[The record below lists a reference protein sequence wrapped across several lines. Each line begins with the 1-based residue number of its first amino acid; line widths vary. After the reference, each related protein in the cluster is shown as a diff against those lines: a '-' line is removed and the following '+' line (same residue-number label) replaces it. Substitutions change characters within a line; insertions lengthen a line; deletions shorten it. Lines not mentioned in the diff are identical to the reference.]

1 MCISQI
7 LKEMIFISKYKIV
20 YKGASG
26 EIIVKKSRFIATI
39 EPVDTEEKA
48 IQFIERMK
56 KKYYNASHNCTAYII
71 GQNNDITRCNDD
83 GEPSRTAGFPML
95 NVLQGEGLHNVVAVV
110 TRYFGGTLL
119 GTGGLV
125 RAYQDALKEGLNN
138 CIIIEKQ
145 KGLKVNLNTDYT
157 SFGKIEHILTE
168 EQIPIVNTVF
178 TDTVDLTYLVPIE
191 SSNDIEN
198 QITEAT
204 SGQVQ
209 ISPDKEIYFA
219 IVSGEILF
227 FDS

>member
-1 MCISQI
+1 
-7 LKEMIFISKYKIV
+7 MIFINKYKVV

-26 EIIVKKSRFIATI
+26 EITVKKSRFIATI
-39 EPVDTEEKA
+39 QPVDTEEKA
-48 IQFIERMK
+48 LQFIEKMK

-125 RAYQDALKEGLNN
+125 RAYQDALKEGLKN
-138 CIIIEKQ
+138 CTIIEKQ
-145 KGLKVNLNTDYT
+145 KGIKVHLNTDYT
-157 SFGKIEHILTE
+157 SFGKVQYLLSE
-168 EQIPIVNTVF
+168 EEIPIVDTVF
-178 TDTVDLTYLVPIE
+178 TDTVDLTYLVP
-191 SSNDIEN
+191 SQLSNAIEN
-198 QITEAT
+198 KIIEAT

-219 IVSGEILF
+219 IVSDEILF

>member
-1 MCISQI
+1 
-7 LKEMIFISKYKIV
+7 MIFINKYKVV

-26 EIIVKKSRFIATI
+26 EITVKKSRFIATI
-39 EPVDTEEKA
+39 QPVDTEEKA
-48 IQFIERMK
+48 LQFIEKMK

-125 RAYQDALKEGLNN
+125 RAYQDALKEGLKN
-138 CIIIEKQ
+138 CTIIEKQ
-145 KGLKVNLNTDYT
+145 KGIKVHLNTDYT
-157 SFGKIEHILTE
+157 SFGKVQYLLSE
-168 EQIPIVNTVF
+168 EEIPIVDTVF
-178 TDTVDLTYLVPIE
+178 TDTVDLTYLVP
-191 SSNDIEN
+191 SQLSNAIEN
-198 QITEAT
+198 KIIETT

-219 IVSGEILF
+219 IVSDEILF

>member
-1 MCISQI
+1 
-7 LKEMIFISKYKIV
+7 MIFINKYKVV

-26 EIIVKKSRFIATI
+26 EITVKKSRFIATI
-39 EPVDTEEKA
+39 QPVDTEEKA
-48 IQFIERMK
+48 LQFIEKMK

-125 RAYQDALKEGLNN
+125 RAYQDALKEGLKN
-138 CIIIEKQ
+138 CTIIEKQ
-145 KGLKVNLNTDYT
+145 KGIKVHLNTDYT
-157 SFGKIEHILTE
+157 SFGKVQYLLSE
-168 EQIPIVNTVF
+168 EEIPIVDTVF
-178 TDTVDLTYLVPIE
+178 TDTVDLTYLVP
-191 SSNDIEN
+191 SQLSNTIEN
-198 QITEAT
+198 KIIETT

-219 IVSGEILF
+219 IVSDEILF